1 MAKHACR
8 ESSFF
13 KELKKQDKQSDDV
26 EREIRR
32 QNSSDEDEDIITQY
46 TSLQSRMCL
55 VLWWVTTEIC
65 WFFSAVRI
73 AVLGYEKVRK

>member
-1 MAKHACR
+1 MAKHARR

-55 VLWWVTTEIC
+55 V
-65 WFFSAVRI
+65 
-73 AVLGYEKVRK
+73 